1 MKYRTCRGGAIK
13 KAEIKLCRAADDDV
27 VFIAGRVYNH
37 KGVLTALSKTGKIE
51 TIDLTLKVCYFPL

>member
-1 MKYRTCRGGAIK
+1 MEYRTCRGGAIK

-27 VFIAGRVYNH
+27 YRGRVYNH

-51 TIDLTLKVCYFPL
+51 TIDLTLKDCCFPL